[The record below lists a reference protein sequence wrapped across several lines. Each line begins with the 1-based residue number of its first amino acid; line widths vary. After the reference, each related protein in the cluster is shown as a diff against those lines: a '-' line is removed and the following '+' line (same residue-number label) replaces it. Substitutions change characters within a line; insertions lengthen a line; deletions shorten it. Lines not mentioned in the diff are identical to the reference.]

1 MNLKRVIYKIKRSI
15 WLYPVIYT
23 AFAVLLASAVIV
35 VDSRIFFDISEY
47 IPSILTTSPDL
58 AKTVLNII
66 ASAFI
71 TIMTFT
77 FSTTM
82 VVLTMYTSQYSPR
95 VVENFLTQKSTMKS
109 FGVFVSG
116 FMYSILSLL
125 FIRELLTE
133 FSILAGTLGVI
144 YILVGL
150 VSFILYINNVGIY
163 IQASNLIDRLY
174 DKANEDI
181 SAYKKEIENYDSI
194 GKEEI
199 ENFEAKI
206 GIKSSSSGY
215 IAEVYYNKL
224 FEISRDNKV
233 MIIFNKLP
241 GQFVTDEDV
250 IAKIYYDRNSE
261 LMENL
266 SESIGDCLDIG
277 DSRTE
282 VQDFSYSIQKLVEVA
297 IKALSP
303 GINDPNTAIHCIR
316 DLGLLLRELS
326 TLKAGY
332 VVMRDE
338 ENENRASLYRESYDL
353 DKLLSDTFN
362 QMIHYG
368 QDDIFVMLT
377 IIKAHRHILERSNE
391 KNKEIVFKHVA
402 YLKEILD
409 KKSFAS
415 LDRGLIEQE
424 LDEIDLHFKKANLT
438 P

>member
-1 MNLKRVIYKIKRSI
+1 
-15 WLYPVIYT
+15 
-23 AFAVLLASAVIV
+23 
-35 VDSRIFFDISEY
+35 
-47 IPSILTTSPDL
+47 
-58 AKTVLNII
+58 
-66 ASAFI
+66 
-71 TIMTFT
+71 
-77 FSTTM
+77 
-82 VVLTMYTSQYSPR
+82 
-95 VVENFLTQKSTMKS
+95 
-109 FGVFVSG
+109 
-116 FMYSILSLL
+116 MYSILSLL
-125 FIRELLTE
+125 FIRELLTD

-144 YILVGL
+144 YIVVGL
-150 VSFILYINNVGIY
+150 VSFILYINNVGTY

-206 GIKSSSSGY
+206 GIKSPSSGY

-224 FEISRDNKV
+224 FEIARDNKV

-261 LMENL
+261 LMEDL
-266 SESIGDCLDIG
+266 SEKICDCLDIG
-277 DSRTE
+277 DRRTE
-282 VQDFSYSIQKLVEVA
+282 VQDFSFSIQKLVEVA

-353 DKLLSDTFN
+353 DKVLSDTFN

-368 QDDIFVMLT
+368 QDDIYVMLT
-377 IIKAHRHILERSNE
+377 IIKAHRHILEKSNE
-391 KNKEIVFKHVA
+391 ENKEIIFKHVA
-402 YLKEILD
+402 YLKEMLY
-409 KKSFAS
+409 KKSYAS
-415 LDRGLIEQE
+415 LDSGLIEQE
-424 LDEIDLHFKKANLT
+424 LDELDGHFNKANLT
-438 P
+438 L